1 MGKTRR
7 GHKERSREQELK
19 YENQKLRREV
29 SNLRKQLARLDLDR
43 HSYVRD
49 IVEEHL
55 AGQEVDK
62 STQSMLES
70 MKNTWRCNK
79 CKEGHLQIETYSKSG
94 ETWYYRSCS
103 NECGNRTVGKPY
115 DPNSV
120 KGILAIHNAEP
131 QKPDRNS
138 RSFKR

>member
-7 GHKERSREQELK
+7 GDKERSREQELK

-29 SNLRKQLARLDLDR
+29 SSLRKQLARLDLDR
-43 HSYVRD
+43 HVYVRE

-55 AGQEVDK
+55 AMEEVEESTEAMLK
-62 STQSMLES
+62 SL
-70 MKNTWRCNK
+70 KNTWKCNN
-79 CKEGHLQIETYSKSG
+79 CHEGHLEIQLYNKMS

-103 NECGNRTVGKPY
+103 NDCGHRTKSKIY

-120 KGILAIHNAEP
+120 KGILSTP
-131 QKPDRNS
+131 DQKS
-138 RSFKR
+138 QLKKK